1 MQRNDFVYLLNATN
15 NAHGSYKTKNG
26 QSLEAFAN
34 AVIEIGK
41 EESLPVV
48 DLYHDPKLGIK
59 HMVHFK
65 RLKDA
70 NTGKYV
76 NYRYPKF
83 TDIPF
88 DPKNDEYPYPPKAVN
103 ITYDGLHPS
112 DKGNKII
119 AKRVADVFNGIFPE
133 Q

>member
-1 MQRNDFVYLLNATN
+1 MWVAIGDSITYLN
-15 NAHGSYKTKNG
+15 NHPDETGHRVTKG
-26 QSLEAFAN
+26 YLDR
-34 AVIEIGK
+34 
-41 EESLPVV
+41 VV
-48 DLYHDPKLGIK
+48 AKMPGFH
-59 HMVHFK
+59 
-65 RLKDA
+65 
-70 NTGKYV
+70 TGKYA

-119 AKRVADVFNGIFPE
+119 AKRVADVFNGIFP
-133 Q
+133 